1 MSVRPLP
8 FGVMELAPPGGGTP
22 SPVARAAE
30 LAALAAGDCHGLLD
44 ANGGVLFA
52 SPSVEKVT
60 GYRPGE
66 YAQLDHTELMH
77 EADRPAAAHRWA
89 ELMAHPG
96 ATQTWLVRSRHRD
109 GQYRWLEGIFI
120 NLLDDPQWGGV
131 VVAFTDVTEGR
142 GLDPVVD
149 TEGRLEALLRSS
161 PDVIGSLSP
170 EGTITWISNSVHQL
184 LGFEPAEM
192 IGRSAFDFIREEDQA
207 ETIERM
213 AAAIDDVEEVE
224 PITLRVDHADGSS
237 SMVEITGAPVHDPD
251 GRVREFT
258 ISLHDVQWRHDAL
271 EALRA
276 SEQRFRSLTESSPTG
291 IYQRDDAGMC
301 TYVNQR
307 WCEIAGQSASE
318 ALGMGWR
325 DIVHPDD
332 LWMFEPIL
340 PLSQSRPNPKPLEFR
355 MLRPD
360 GAVRWVSLRTSILYD
375 DDGLP
380 TGAIGAIEDITERK
394 QSQREMQRLTDI
406 FEATA
411 DLVAIANRPGDLMYL
426 NAAARRFLGVSAES
440 TGLHL
445 RDALSE
451 GLLQRVAAEI
461 LPVVDA
467 EGSWS
472 GEVPLDRPEGG
483 VMPVWA
489 QLLRHRDPEDDH
501 VYYSIVMHDLS
512 ERKAFEHRLAHQ
524 ATHDPLTG
532 LPNRS
537 LLIERLDRALIRA
550 RRHQRRVAVL
560 FLDLDHFKVV
570 NDSLGH
576 SLGDRLLVAI
586 SERLALALR
595 PGDTVA
601 RFGGDEFVVL
611 CEDVLDQADAVAV
624 AERVDRA
631 ISGRF
636 VVDDTEVF
644 VGVSIGIA
652 CPVDVDV
659 DAETLIRDADAAM
672 YRAKDRGRARWEL
685 FDHAMRASA
694 VDRLDIETAL
704 RRSLER
710 RELRIYYQPIIE
722 LRTGTIDG
730 VEALLRWEH
739 PERGLLNPDEFITVA
754 EETGLIVP
762 IGAWV
767 LDQACR
773 QVQRWQAE
781 VPALDPLRL
790 SVNLSGR
797 QLGHAKLVEDVA
809 AVLGE
814 TGIDPNLVE
823 LEITESVLMDD
834 VEMSQETLSQ
844 LHALGVKLAVDDFG
858 TGYSSLSYLRRFPV
872 DLLKVDKSF
881 VEVLTAN
888 AGVPLPDDTAADA
901 SGPSPGGPND
911 RAGDI
916 AVVAAI
922 VTLAHSL
929 GLVAVAEGVETAAQL
944 ALLRQ
949 LGCDRGQGYYMAR
962 PGTDHDTGELLRA
975 AAHW

>member
-1 MSVRPLP
+1 MK
-8 FGVMELAPPGGGTP
+8 LAPPSGGTP
-22 SPVARAAE
+22 GSAARAAE
-30 LAALAAGDCHGLLD
+30 LAALAPGDCHGLLD
-44 ANGGVLFA
+44 AAGGVLFA

-60 GYRPGE
+60 GYTPNE

-77 EADRPAAAHRWA
+77 EADRPAAVHRWG
-89 ELMAHPG
+89 ELLDHPG
-96 ATQTWLVRSRHRD
+96 SSQTWLVRSRHRD
-109 GQYRWLEGIFI
+109 GQYRWLEGVFI
-120 NLLDDPQWGGV
+120 NLLEDPQWGGV

-149 TEGRLEALLRSS
+149 TEGRLETLLRSS
-161 PDVIGSLSP
+161 PDVIGSLAP
-170 EGTITWISNSVHQL
+170 DGTVTWVSNALHQM
-184 LGFEPAEM
+184 LGFRPEEV
-192 IGRSAFDFIREEDQA
+192 IGRSAFDFVREPDQA

-213 AAAIDDVEEVE
+213 AAAIDAVEPVE
-224 PITLRVDHADGSS
+224 PITLRLDHADGSS
-237 SMVEITGAPVHDPD
+237 TMVEITGAPVRDPD
-251 GRVREFT
+251 GQVREFT
-258 ISLHDVQWRHDAL
+258 FSLHDVQWRHDAL
-271 EALRA
+271 EVLRD

-318 ALGMGWR
+318 AMGMGWR

-332 LWMFEPIL
+332 LWRFEPIM
-340 PLSQSRPNPKPLEFR
+340 PVSKTRVSAKPIEFR
-355 MLRPD
+355 MRRPD
-360 GAVRWVSLRTSILYD
+360 GTVRWVSLRTSILYD
-375 DDGLP
+375 DEGEP

-394 QSQREMQRLTDI
+394 QSQREMHRLTEI

-411 DLVAIANRPGDLMYL
+411 DLVAIADRRGEVLYL
-426 NAAARRFLGVSAES
+426 NAAARRFVGVSTEA
-440 TGLHL
+440 TDLNL
-445 RDALSE
+445 RDVLSE
-451 GLLQRVAAEI
+451 GLQQRVAVEV
-461 LPVVDA
+461 LPAVDA
-467 EGSWS
+467 VGSWS
-472 GEVPLDRPEGG
+472 GEVTLDRPEGG
-483 VMPVWA
+483 VTPVWA
-489 QLLRHRDPEDDH
+489 QMLRHRDPEDDQ

-537 LLIERLDRALIRA
+537 LLIERLDRALLRA
-550 RRHQRRVAVL
+550 RRHRRRVAVL

-631 ISGRF
+631 IGGRF

-710 RELRIYYQPIIE
+710 RELRIYYQPIID
-722 LRTGTIDG
+722 LRSGAIDG

-797 QLGHAKLVEDVA
+797 QLGDSKLVEDVA
-809 AVLGE
+809 SVLAE
-814 TGIDPNLVE
+814 TGIDPSLVE

-834 VEMSQETLSQ
+834 VEMSQETLSR

-872 DLLKVDKSF
+872 ELLKVDKSF
-881 VEVLTAN
+881 VEVLTAMPTSSP
-888 AGVPLPDDTAADA
+888 AGGPDAPDAPTLGLVEGIADPDDRT
-901 SGPSPGGPND
+901 
-911 RAGDI
+911 GDI

-929 GLVAVAEGVETAAQL
+929 GLTAVAEGVETSAQL

-975 AAHW
+975 AAYW

>member
-1 MSVRPLP
+1 MDPASQ
-8 FGVMELAPPGGGTP
+8 GGGTP
-22 SPVARAAE
+22 SDATRAAE
-30 LAALAAGDCHGLLD
+30 LAAFAAGDCHGLLD
-44 ANGGVLFA
+44 AHGGVLFA

-60 GYRPGE
+60 GYTATE
-66 YAQLDHTELMH
+66 YAALDHTALLH
-77 EADRPAAAHRWA
+77 EADRPAAAHRWG

-96 ATQTWLVRSRHRD
+96 SSQIWLVRSRHRD
-109 GQYRWLEGIFI
+109 GDFRWLEGTFV
-120 NLLDDPQWGGV
+120 NLLEDPRWGGV
-131 VVAFTDVTEGR
+131 VVAFTDVTESR
-142 GLDPVVD
+142 GLEPVIE
-149 TEGRLEALLRSS
+149 TEGRLEKLLRSS
-161 PDVIGSLSP
+161 PDVIGSLAP
-170 EGTITWISNSVHQL
+170 DGTVTWISNAVEQM
-184 LGFEPAEM
+184 LGFRPDEM
-192 IGRSAFDFIREEDQA
+192 IGHSAFDFVPEQDRA
-207 ETIERM
+207 EAIERM
-213 AAAIDDVEEVE
+213 ASAIDDVDEVE
-224 PITLRVDHADGSS
+224 PITLRLDHADGTST
-237 SMVEITGAPVHDPD
+237 MVDVTGAPVRDPD

-258 ISLHDVQWRHDAL
+258 FSLHDVQWRHDAL
-271 EALRA
+271 EALRT
-276 SEQRFRSLTESSPTG
+276 SEARFRSLTESSPTG
-291 IYQRDDAGMC
+291 IYQRDESGQC
-301 TYVNQR
+301 TYVNER
-307 WCEIAGQSASE
+307 WSEITGIPAAD
-318 ALGMGWR
+318 ALGFGWR
-325 DIVHPDD
+325 DIIHPEDRW
-332 LWMFEPIL
+332 LFEPTQPASADQPASAPI
-340 PLSQSRPNPKPLEFR
+340 EFR
-355 MLRPD
+355 MRRPD
-360 GAVRWVSLRTSILYD
+360 GTVRWVSLRTSRLRD
-375 DDGLP
+375 DQGNP
-380 TGAIGAIEDITERK
+380 TGAIGAIEDITEVR
-394 QSQREMQRLTDI
+394 QSQREMQRLTEI

-411 DLVAIANRPGDLMYL
+411 DLVAIADRPGNLLYL
-426 NAAARRFLGVSAES
+426 NVSARRFLGVAPDA

-445 RDALSE
+445 RDAVSDAFR
-451 GLLQRVAAEI
+451 QRVVEEI
-461 LPVVDA
+461 LPVADA

-489 QLLRHRDPEDDH
+489 QLLRHNDPEDDRA
-501 VYYSIVMHDLS
+501 YYSIVMHDLS
-512 ERKAFEHRLAHQ
+512 ERKAFERRLAHQ

-532 LPNRS
+532 LPNRA
-537 LLIERLDRALIRA
+537 LLIERLDQALDRA

-576 SLGDRLLVAI
+576 SLGDRLLIAI

-652 CPVDVDV
+652 CPLDVDV
-659 DAETLIRDADAAM
+659 DPETLIRDADAAM

-704 RRSLER
+704 RRALER

-722 LRTGTIDG
+722 LRTGCIDG

-767 LDQACR
+767 LDQSCR
-773 QVQRWQAE
+773 QVERWQAE
-781 VPALDPLRL
+781 VPGLGPLRL

-797 QLGHAKLVEDVA
+797 QLGHTKLVEDVA
-809 AVLGE
+809 TVLAE
-814 TGIDPNLVE
+814 TGIDPGLVE

-834 VEMSQETLSQ
+834 VEMSQDTLGQ
-844 LHALGVKLAVDDFG
+844 LHGLGVKLAVDDFG

-872 DLLKVDKSF
+872 DLLKVDRSF
-881 VEVLTAN
+881 VEVL
-888 AGVPLPDDTAADA
+888 DER
-901 SGPSPGGPND
+901 SGERS
-911 RAGDI
+911 GDGAI
-916 AVVAAI
+916 VTAI
-922 VTLAHSL
+922 VTLAHNL
-929 GLVAVAEGVETAAQL
+929 GLSAVAEGVESAAQL
-944 ALLRQ
+944 AMLRQ
-949 LGCDRGQGYYMAR
+949 LGCDRAQGFYMAR
-962 PGTDHDTGELLRA
+962 PSTDHDTGELLRA
-975 AAHW
+975 GAHW